1 MFYEKILLPIF
12 VLIKAPNGLLA
23 ATHVDMDAN
32 RYTIGIF
39 GGNPH
44 LLSNQHVYV
53 IVLHLRN
60 VCNNHNIKACLRSF
74 VIVIDLYYTASEH
87 PVFLFINF
95 TI

>member
-1 MFYEKILLPIF
+1 MNRVTYVIKGNHNEMFYEKIVLPIF

-44 LLSNQHVYV
+44 LLSNQQVY
-53 IVLHLRN
+53 N
-60 VCNNHNIKACLRSF
+60 
-74 VIVIDLYYTASEH
+74 
-87 PVFLFINF
+87 P
-95 TI
+95 